1 MAVIIS
7 DAPDRRALGLLASTS
22 VTLGAA
28 VFGAGM
34 NLVLAVIIG
43 RTYGAGATGT
53 FFATIGVFL
62 VAANVL
68 KLGAD
73 TGLVR
78 MLSRAVALGRER
90 DIVPTIAGALWPVL
104 VVSIIAASL
113 AAWNA
118 EWIAL
123 WVRPQDP
130 GPAVSL
136 VRFLAAGVPLLTL
149 FALLTAIV
157 RGLGGL
163 TAFAV
168 LQNVL
173 LPLSRV
179 IGILSALWLGR
190 SIAQATQLWAA
201 GLPVLVVLAALVA
214 VSRVRRALRAA
225 PTDAPTHSPTDSPTD
240 TAVQPEL
247 APTVFAAFW
256 RFTVPRAGSASIEIG
271 IEWLDVIL
279 VSALAG
285 PVEGGLY
292 AVATR
297 LVKVA
302 SIADYALRMAL
313 STRLT
318 AALATGD
325 VELLR
330 RLYGAGTRLLVGLV
344 WPYLAVLVV
353 FSDVA
358 VTLFGGDFGP
368 GTSLVSIVAI
378 GMLVVAAGGS
388 LQSMLLLSG
397 LSRQQLSNKVAVLG
411 ITIGGNLAVTPHWG
425 ARGAA
430 VVWVVAVVTDTAL
443 AAFQVRRRVGVAVG
457 LGPLRDVGI
466 AALAGGLVCALLL
479 RSTLGPSLPVMA
491 AAGLASLALLALLV
505 SRSDVLHRAKIFG
518 GIAR

>member
-225 PTDAPTHSPTDSPTD
+225 PTDSPMD
-240 TAVQPEL
+240 TAAQPDP

-256 RFTVPRAGSASIEIG
+256 RFTAPRAGSASIEIG

-325 VELLR
+325 VDLLR

-411 ITIGGNLAVTPHWG
+411 ITIGGNLVVTPHWG

-430 VVWVVAVVTDTAL
+430 GVWVVAVVTDTAL

-457 LGPLRDVGI
+457 LGPLRDVGV

-479 RSTLGPSLPVMA
+479 RSTLGPSVPVMA